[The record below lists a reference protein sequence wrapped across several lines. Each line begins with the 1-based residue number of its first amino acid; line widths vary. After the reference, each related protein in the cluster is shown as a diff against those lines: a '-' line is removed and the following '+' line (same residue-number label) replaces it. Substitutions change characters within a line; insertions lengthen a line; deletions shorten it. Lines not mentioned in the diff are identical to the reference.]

1 MAEWLKA
8 HAWKACERRK
18 PLRGFEPPSLR
29 QDKHT
34 IIKSI
39 NKLIESTGEV
49 AEWLKALDSKSS
61 RQIISASRVQIPLSP
76 PEG

>member
-1 MAEWLKA
+1 MAERLKA
-8 HAWKACERRK
+8 HAWKACGRRK
-18 PLRGFEPPSLR
+18 SPRGFESPSLR

-61 RQIISASRVQIPLSP
+61 RQIISVSRVQIPPSP
-76 PEG
+76 P